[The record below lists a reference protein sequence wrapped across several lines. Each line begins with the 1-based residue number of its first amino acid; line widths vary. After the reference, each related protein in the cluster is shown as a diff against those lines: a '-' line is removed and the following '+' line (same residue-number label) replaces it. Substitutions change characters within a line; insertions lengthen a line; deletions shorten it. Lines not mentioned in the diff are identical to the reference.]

1 MSNKPPH
8 TAIPV
13 LGPETDIF
21 DFSFQQNL
29 SVNDCQTASQNDSNI
44 TSVNHS
50 DIVKVNFKPVN
61 DSPTTSKIDNSTN
74 NFVNIVN
81 TEVNVTENGYGTV
94 FDKDS
99 DYGHVSLMTTVNLT
113 GQPVNSSRQH
123 VDMSRQPVSLTRQHV
138 NSTRQHVN
146 LTRQHVDSSRQP
158 VSLTRHPMDSRVDRE
173 GEGIYERLCLASTS
187 INNASPLPIRKI
199 KNTDKHRKSSLPN
212 LDVSASESAYEYL
225 FPNNHNTISLNSE
238 QNVTVNSDGHRNNN
252 PNTSDTR
259 TGNDRLIK
267 TDIRVT
273 NNRHN
278 DVPISV
284 NNDNLRRNENL
295 RNENPRENSEH
306 SRNQTSR
313 VNLSNSP
320 GNVTI
325 PPVNPTNSHVSSVG
339 EQRRNVE
346 RSQSQNAYDN
356 APRLREYIRRQNSS
370 PKRDNKN
377 GE

>member
-1 MSNKPPH
+1 MSEGIYLLIMYNYFPSSDHQTTNITVIQVSNKPPH

-21 DFSFQQNL
+21 DFTFQQHL
-29 SVNDCQTASQNDSNI
+29 PVNDCQTVSHNDSNMA
-44 TSVNHS
+44 SVNHS
-50 DIVKVNFKPVN
+50 
-61 DSPTTSKIDNSTN
+61 DNSTN

-81 TEVNVTENGYGTV
+81 TEVNFTENGYGTV

-99 DYGHVSLMTTVNLT
+99 DYGHLSLTTTVNLT
-113 GQPVNSSRQH
+113 GHPVDSSRQH
-123 VDMSRQPVSLTRQHV
+123 VDMSCLPVS
-138 NSTRQHVN
+138 

-158 VSLTRHPMDSRVDRE
+158 VSLTRQPVDSRVDRE

-187 INNASPLPIRKI
+187 IINASPLPIRKI

-225 FPNNHNTISLNSE
+225 YPNNHNTITLNSE

-252 PNTSDTR
+252 SNASDTR

-267 TDIRVT
+267 TDIRNSVT
-273 NNRHN
+273 NIIRNN
-278 DVPISV
+278 DVPISI
-284 NNDNLRRNENL
+284 NNEDVRRNENS
-295 RNENPRENSEH
+295 RDNYMET
-306 SRNQTSR
+306 RNQNSR
-313 VNLSNSP
+313 VNLTNSP
-320 GNVTI
+320 GNL
-325 PPVNPTNSHVSSVG
+325 TNSPGNLTSSPGNTTNTHVNVS

-346 RSQSQNAYDN
+346 RSHSQNAYDN
-356 APRLREYIRRQNSS
+356 TPRLRDYIRRQNSS
-370 PKRDNKN
+370 PKRDNRN